1 MTFPCPFSLLLMKYC
16 IPRRLT
22 FKIIHQPGPPS
33 SSAFHLVSANEVA
46 GDERAVE
53 ETNPGRDSPGFLS
66 TRLKIGSGFIS
77 LPKSRTPVRQHFPS
91 AMALTELQEPL
102 AYSGPV
108 VVAALFHPPK
118 FCLFIK
124 GFLFFFFNYPI

>member
-1 MTFPCPFSLLLMKYC
+1 M
-16 IPRRLT
+16 
-22 FKIIHQPGPPS
+22 
-33 SSAFHLVSANEVA
+33 A

-124 GFLFFFFNYPI
+124 GFLFFFLITQFSAPSVSCCDSTVHSLSIYLCYN